1 MAGTTYGWGVTQ
13 KDMLALA
20 LRKQG
25 MSSTETTIAYEWV
38 KEIQVQVEST
48 LFI

>member
-1 MAGTTYGWGVTQ
+1 MAGTTYGWELTQ

-20 LRKQG
+20 LKKQG
-25 MSSTETTIAYEWV
+25 VSSTETTIAYVWV

-48 LFI
+48 LLI